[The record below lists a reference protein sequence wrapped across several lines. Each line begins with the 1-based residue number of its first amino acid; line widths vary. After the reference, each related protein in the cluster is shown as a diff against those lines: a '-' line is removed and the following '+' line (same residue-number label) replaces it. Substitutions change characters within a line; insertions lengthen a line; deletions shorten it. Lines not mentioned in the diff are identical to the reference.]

1 MNGSNDV
8 NNKHDVVAG
17 VDVANKNVIFFVTH
31 FNVFLYATC
40 FFIQVGTMP
49 VMIFFYILFKKLKQ
63 YQNIENV
70 ENVLHF

>member
-1 MNGSNDV
+1 MISQEKRFARIAKNGEMNGSNDV
-8 NNKHDVVAG
+8 NNKHDVGAG

-49 VMIFFYILFKKLKQ
+49 VKYFITLY
-63 YQNIENV
+63 
-70 ENVLHF
+70 